1 MQLLVKTHSV
11 EAIGW
16 TSMLIP
22 PLEEEGEGCDEVQAV
37 TVFCSELHMFC
48 KCFAG
53 VFCQGN

>member
-1 MQLLVKTHSV
+1 
-11 EAIGW
+11 
-16 TSMLIP
+16 MLIP